1 MSSDEQHPPRGRMQI
16 TLPILE
22 IVIVYSG
29 GIRRYVPHTLIID
42 AITGKIAD
50 LPGFET
56 LRSMISGRG
65 FGCIYMSSDV
75 QLCLTAPELD
85 RLCRHDLMPMEVAAL
100 LAQRGNFFD
109 IHEDFYD
116 HDSGESL
123 QAIPLQ
129 R

>member
-1 MSSDEQHPPRGRMQI
+1 MQT

-29 GIRRYVPHTLIID
+29 GIRRYDPSTLMM
-42 AITGKIAD
+42 AAVAGEIAD

-56 LRSMISGRG
+56 LLSMISGHG
-65 FGCIYMSSDV
+65 FGIIYMSNDV
-75 QLCLTAPELD
+75 QLVLTAPELD
-85 RLCRHDLMPMEVAAL
+85 RLCRHALEPMEVAAL
-100 LAQRGNFFD
+100 LAQRGNFFE

-116 HDSGESL
+116 HSTGESL
-123 QAIPLQ
+123 QSIPIQ